1 MFGADAH
8 FCSGGHIKKAPNLS
22 GTGLGSVLEETLE
35 NPCGHEWLE
44 VAQTAL
50 YEFVIV
56 DHDVVPSR

>member
-1 MFGADAH
+1 VG
-8 FCSGGHIKKAPNLS
+8 ITKKAPNLS
-22 GTGLGSVLEETLE
+22 GTGLGSVLDETLE

-44 VAQTAL
+44 VAQTAP